1 MSSEPKTRSR
11 HRPGTD
17 SGAGSPAA
25 REGWSVPKPE
35 ALPRPTVWPAAAAL
49 GIVFTL
55 WGVVTT
61 YLIATVGVILLG
73 IATLGWIGELRH
85 EQ

>member
-1 MSSEPKTRSR
+1 MSSEPKTRS
-11 HRPGTD
+11 
-17 SGAGSPAA
+17 GARSSVA
-25 REGWSVPKPE
+25 REGWNVPKPE
-35 ALPRPTVWPAAAAL
+35 TLPRPTVWPAAAAL

-61 YLIATVGVILLG
+61 SLIATVGLIVLA